1 MRLTRLASG
10 PPRERPG
17 ALPNGHCRPV
27 LGGPLPTVEQFLHN
41 NERRFSNPAEATK
54 WGPTFQRVPADPNSS
69 EFFSLVSELIEVE
82 RDQSAGKVFAIRDP
96 RLQNARWGR

>member
-1 MRLTRLASG
+1 M
-10 PPRERPG
+10 
-17 ALPNGHCRPV
+17 
-27 LGGPLPTVEQFLHN
+27 
-41 NERRFSNPAEATK
+41 
-54 WGPTFQRVPADPNSS
+54 FQRVPADPNSS